1 MKNFYLI
8 FRFRFHGQMNR
19 IQSPVQNY
27 TTLQSMSSSHYNENS
42 QYTEIEQVPEHSTR
56 EENITD
62 ERSHKLDS
70 HVEITSM
77 DDQRANYFVLDPT
90 ETGHNRSD
98 SSAHAQPT
106 GYFMLDPKETGYN
119 RSNTASDVQPTGY
132 FMLDPTETGYNRS
145 NTASDVQPTGYFML
159 DPTETDY
166 NRSDVTNETHDKD
179 FDSTY
184 NKAKIKDSELKTD
197 GTYDHTN
204 YRSNEDNQRDRNDVY
219 DRTKDNNYDTA
230 NMTIRVLENNSV
242 EYDHVIVSE

>member
-1 MKNFYLI
+1 MKKFYLI
-8 FRFRFHGQMNR
+8 IRFQNVILKGHDFHGQVNT

-27 TTLQSMSSSHYNENS
+27 TTLQSMSSSYYNENS

-98 SSAHAQPT
+98 SSAHAQ
-106 GYFMLDPKETGYN
+106 
-119 RSNTASDVQPTGY
+119 STASDVQPTGH
-132 FMLDPTETGYNRS
+132 FMFDPTETG
-145 NTASDVQPTGYFML
+145 
-159 DPTETDY
+159 Y

-184 NKAKIKDSELKTD
+184 NKAKLKDSEFKTD

-204 YRSNEDNQRDRNDVY
+204 YRSNEDNQRDRNNAY
-219 DRTKDNNYDTA
+219 DRTQANNYDTA

-242 EYDHVIVSE
+242 EYDHVSE

>member
-8 FRFRFHGQMNR
+8 FRFRNVKLKGHDFHGQMNR

-90 ETGHNRSD
+90 ETGLNRSD
-98 SSAHAQPT
+98 SSAHAQH
-106 GYFMLDPKETGYN
+106 
-119 RSNTASDVQPTGY
+119 TGY

-145 NTASDVQPTGYFML
+145 NTSSDVQPTGYFML
-159 DPTETDY
+159 DPTETGY

>member
-1 MKNFYLI
+1 MKKFYLI
-8 FRFRFHGQMNR
+8 FRFQNVILKGHDFHGQVNT

-27 TTLQSMSSSHYNENS
+27 TTLQSMSSSYNENS

-98 SSAHAQPT
+98 SSAHAQ
-106 GYFMLDPKETGYN
+106 
-119 RSNTASDVQPTGY
+119 STASDVQPTGH
-132 FMLDPTETGYNRS
+132 FMFDPTETG
-145 NTASDVQPTGYFML
+145 
-159 DPTETDY
+159 Y

-184 NKAKIKDSELKTD
+184 NKAKLKDSEFKTD

-204 YRSNEDNQRDRNDVY
+204 YRSNEDNQRDRNNAY
-219 DRTKDNNYDTA
+219 DRTQANNYDTA

-242 EYDHVIVSE
+242 EYDHVSE